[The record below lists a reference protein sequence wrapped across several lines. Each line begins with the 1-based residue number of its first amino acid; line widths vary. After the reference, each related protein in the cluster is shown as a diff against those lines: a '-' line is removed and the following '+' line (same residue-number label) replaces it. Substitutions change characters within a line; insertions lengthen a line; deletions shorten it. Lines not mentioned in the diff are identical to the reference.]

1 MPEYTKLVNCG
12 NNIYVYDYKSCEPV
26 KQLGLERE
34 VSEEGLL
41 GLKWTLRT
49 NFGNGDDYTLFT
61 MNITDFDSI
70 EHKLDQFVHALKKSS
85 GVMKL
90 VYFAVLELPN
100 KDHKCGYV
108 QLVIN
113 IPIYMLTCKL
123 NKKKLDPK
131 YLYENDDE
139 WSNEEAPI
147 LIDDL
152 LYLSDI
158 WGNDLDIL
166 FPSQSELIL
175 LLTSSYL
182 NSLLNP
188 LNSRVDQISFSNS
201 LSEPTILWDHDAN
214 EFIHANQLI
223 DYPYHYSEEFY
234 DPKAGF
240 TIMNRYSLSL

>member
-12 NNIYVYDYKSCEPV
+12 NNIYVYDYKSCEPI

-61 MNITDFDSI
+61 MKITDFDSI
-70 EHKLDQFVHALKKSS
+70 EHKVNQFVHALKKSS
-85 GVMKL
+85 GVKKP

-100 KDHKCGYV
+100 KYHKFGYV

-123 NKKKLDPK
+123 NKKILDPK

-139 WSNEEAPI
+139 WSNEEVPI

-158 WGNDLDIL
+158 WRNDLEIL

-175 LLTSSYL
+175 LLTSAYL

-188 LNSRVDQISFSNS
+188 LNSHVGPISFNSS
-201 LSEPTILWDHDAN
+201 LSDPTILWDHEAE
-214 EFIHANQLI
+214 EFIRENKLI
-223 DYPYHYSEEFY
+223 DYPYHYSEEFF
-234 DPKAGF
+234 DSQAGF
-240 TIMNRYSLSL
+240 TILNRYSLS